1 MIADP
6 PVDNGAL
13 QVTVACVLLAVAVT
27 LVGAPGTVAGVTAFD
42 ALDDSPVPTLF
53 VGTTPN
59 VYDVPFVS
67 PMNVAVSVEPSTAA
81 VRPSGFEVT
90 VYCVIGLPPSDDGAI
105 HATVAVAFPAMAV
118 TPVGA
123 SGGPVG
129 LPWR

>member
-1 MIADP
+1 LVRP
-6 PVDNGAL
+6 
-13 QVTVACVLLAVAVT
+13 VTVAL
-27 LVGAPGTVAGVTAFD
+27 
-42 ALDDSPVPTLF
+42 
-53 VGTTPN
+53 
-59 VYDVPFVS
+59 
-67 PMNVAVSVEPSTAA
+67 SVEPSTAA

-129 LPWR
+129 VTPLEGADGTLVPTTFVATTVNV